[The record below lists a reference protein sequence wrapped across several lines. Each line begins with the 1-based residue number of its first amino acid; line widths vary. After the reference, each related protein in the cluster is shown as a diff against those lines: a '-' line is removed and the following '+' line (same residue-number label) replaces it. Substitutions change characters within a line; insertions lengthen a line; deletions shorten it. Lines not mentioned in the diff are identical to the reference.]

1 LNCGLDQRQL
11 SILASLIENGVNPE
25 ALAAVVK
32 ELKRETE
39 ALKVRQQNILNSLTC
54 ERRQRAACDNPENYN
69 RLKINAQQTKCQFVN
84 LFNIKF
90 NLSMLKLSKQINVIK
105 FIIVVFVSPVSFGAL
120 VDTDFELL
128 PIILLDVN
136 HALLRHFKPL

>member
-54 ERRQRAACDNPENYN
+54 DRRQRAACDNP
-69 RLKINAQQTKCQFVN
+69 
-84 LFNIKF
+84 
-90 NLSMLKLSKQINVIK
+90 
-105 FIIVVFVSPVSFGAL
+105 
-120 VDTDFELL
+120 
-128 PIILLDVN
+128 
-136 HALLRHFKPL
+136 